1 MFAAITYWQLYVFY
15 GGGYCYFIWKMNDLV
30 SVFCICYKS
39 INPLTAISSFL
50 RSSSQTFWLKPGVSR
65 QKPIS
70 GPPIKNSHRRLFNLR
85 LYPGSHVWL
94 SPHGTATCYIIGGH
108 SWEKGMKTP
117 AWMEFTESNVFC
129 QNLHEWCT
137 FVQIISM
144 RKMYTMLKS
153 SSPDVS
159 QIKYYYSL
167 KMASWEQKNI
177 EFLYRNG
184 FGLMF

>member
-50 RSSSQTFWLKPGVSR
+50 RSSSQTFWLKPGVSQ

-70 GPPIKNSHRRLFNLR
+70 GPPPIRNSHRRLFNLR

-117 AWMEFTESNVFC
+117 AWMEFTESNVF
-129 QNLHEWCT
+129 LPKLT
-137 FVQIISM
+137 RM
-144 RKMYTMLKS
+144 MYLCSNNFHAINVYNAKVVFARRQSDQVLLQLK
-153 SSPDVS
+153 D
-159 QIKYYYSL
+159 
-167 KMASWEQKNI
+167 
-177 EFLYRNG
+177 G
-184 FGLMF
+184 